1 MDRREFQMG
10 RLEEEVDKLP
20 KIPVKGIVKGVVVL
34 FILIAALVVAGGLY
48 NVVPA
53 GFYQIS
59 QQWFTGSVDAKMEPG
74 LWFPIGHTWDWPKEK
89 TFFFTHDKD
98 GKHDTDKNYSIE
110 VRFNDG
116 SICNISG
123 TCRVIFPQSRTDAI
137 NLVIK
142 SGYTSPEEVMGK
154 LVLPTLRNSLSMSAN
169 LMSARQSYSE
179 KRPDFISWSYD
190 QIQGGMFDTSEE
202 WKKVEDPVTGEKVS
216 KYVKVIKRDTDGK
229 PQHLFNPLKGTG
241 ITLANFEVKKFDY
254 SKEVAE
260 QIAKQQSAIMDVET
274 ARAEAQKAEQNKL
287 TEKAKGEAN
296 AIQAQWEE
304 ETKKARAV
312 VVANQKKEVAEIDAA
327 QKLKVAE
334 LDKQSAEQTKLA
346 AILVAEGESKARELK
361 MKADNY
367 QAMKIEA
374 WKDTQLAWADA
385 FKTRKVPTTVF
396 GSHGSG
402 GEDKEFMSGQQML
415 QLMGMKALGFDIGIG
430 AEPAKV
436 PAK

>member
-1 MDRREFQMG
+1 MG
-10 RLEEEVDKLP
+10 LDEEIRIP
-20 KIPVKGIVKGVVVL
+20 KIPVKGIIKIVVVIA
-34 FILIAALVVAGGLY
+34 ILITAFVVIGGLY

-53 GFYQIS
+53 GYYQIS
-59 QQWFTGSVDAKMEPG
+59 QQWFTGSVNAKMEPG

-89 TFFFTHDKD
+89 TFFFTHDQDHKEDNKKD
-98 GKHDTDKNYSIE
+98 ASIE

-123 TCRVIFPQSRTDAI
+123 TCRVIFPTDRNDAI
-137 NLVIK
+137 NLLIK
-142 SGYTSPEEVMGK
+142 MGYTNPNEVMTK

-179 KRPDFISWSYD
+179 KRPDFITWSYD
-190 QIQGGMFDTSEE
+190 QIQKGMFATSEE
-202 WKKVEDPVTGEKVS
+202 WQKVEDPITGEKVS
-216 KYVKVIKRDTDGK
+216 RYVKVIKRDKEGN
-229 PQHLFNPLKGTG
+229 PQHMFNPLQGTG

-254 SKEVAE
+254 SKEVAA

-312 VVANQKKEVAEIDAA
+312 VMARQKKEVAEIDAA

-374 WKDTQLAWADA
+374 WKETQLAWADA

-430 AEPAKV
+430 PEQKAPATK
-436 PAK
+436 

>member
-1 MDRREFQMG
+1 MDRGEFSMG
-10 RLEEEVDKLP
+10 RLEEEVKLP
-20 KIPVKGIVKGVVVL
+20 KIPVKGIIKIVAVFAV
-34 FILIAALVVAGGLY
+34 LIAAFVVIGGLY

-53 GFYQIS
+53 GYYQIS

-89 TFFFTHDKD
+89 TFFFTSDKD
-98 GKHDTDKNYSIE
+98 HKEDINKNNSIE

-116 SICNISG
+116 SICHISG
-123 TCRVIFPQSRTDAI
+123 TCRVIFPSSSKEAI
-137 NLVIK
+137 DLIVK
-142 SGYTSPEEVMGK
+142 SGYTTPDEVMTK

-179 KRPDFISWSYD
+179 KRPDFITWSYD
-190 QIQGGMFDTSEE
+190 QIQKGMFATSEE
-202 WKKVEDPVTGEKVS
+202 WQKVDDPITGEKVS
-216 KYVKVIKRDTDGK
+216 RYVKVIKRDKDGL
-229 PQHLFNPLKGTG
+229 PQHMFNPLAGTG
-241 ITLANFEVKKFDY
+241 IRLSNFEVKKFEY
-254 SKEVAE
+254 SPEVAA
-260 QIAKQQSAIMDVET
+260 QIGKQQEAIMSVET

-312 VVANQKKEVAEIDAA
+312 VMAKQKKEVAEIDAA

-367 QAMKIEA
+367 QAMKIQA
-374 WKDTQLAWADA
+374 WTDTQLAWAEA
-385 FKTRKVPTTVF
+385 FKTRKVPATVI
-396 GSHGSG
+396 GGHGG
-402 GEDKEFMSGQQML
+402 GGAEDKEFMSGQQML

-430 AEPAKV
+430 PEAAKAPAK
-436 PAK
+436 